1 MKTFHVSHARKL
13 TILILLIIVVAF
25 SLSGYIMRSQTNR
38 IMKVEIENKLTLQSQ
53 ALAERMDAFFAQKAL
68 LIRQMSTN
76 QAILRYLQTVQT
88 REHAFTSPHYLDV
101 ATALDGIQRLD
112 HNLGLVWVSSN
123 AGNFT
128 IGNTDTLSGKDW
140 SLTKRPWYPD
150 AVRSND
156 VVFSEPYADYLTK
169 KMVTSGT
176 MKIEENERLLGFV
189 AIDILLDDIPQMLGT
204 YPIGESGY
212 AILVSK
218 DGTIMYHPNP
228 ELVSRHKLTEQPG
241 DLAKIGQSMV
251 AGQKGLQLVSIDGNN
266 YYIGYSPVSSTG
278 WSVAAVLPASEAL
291 GQLNSVQDLSSLIT
305 KVSIFVLVSL
315 LSLLLHFMLK
325 EQRRIQ
331 AELRAAKE
339 EAEEASKAKT
349 DFLAR
354 MSHEIRTPLNG
365 IIGLSQLMQKTVMTV
380 MQKDYLD
387 KVLSS
392 SQVLLRLINE
402 ILDFSKIEAGKLE
415 LEKASFDLDDFVRRL
430 SHMLSI
436 YLGTKQIEIILDLP
450 PKMLP
455 KLIGDQHR
463 LEQVLLNLCHNA
475 IKFTE
480 QGYVSVRI
488 TLEKEEGRLLY
499 LHFAVE
505 DTGIGMSEDQLDKLF
520 EPFTQA
526 DGTTSRKYGGTGLG
540 LVISRSLVE
549 MMGATLEVT
558 SAIGKGSCFSF
569 TLPFEHAPWRESESP
584 GSMLPPG
591 YEGQR
596 VLIVE
601 NHDKMRSSMADMLF
615 GLNFSPIC
623 VATWREAFELLEH
636 AEAHNPFR
644 FVFVDMEAED
654 MYGVESLQRLHAL
667 AELCDA
673 ATIAMTTEYGRDELA
688 SLEESAQPDAVLIKP
703 INRMDVA
710 RAILGAQEHKETHV
724 TETLQKPQSAPYEN
738 VLFPG
743 YRGKILLA
751 EDNEINQLVAVEF
764 LRREGYAVTVAKNGQ
779 EVLELLE
786 TRKWDLILMDVHMP
800 EMDGCEATIRIRQHK
815 QYASLPI
822 IAMTASVIKAEHD
835 NCYRSGMNGVIT
847 KPIHLGEMKET
858 LKRAIPVPCL
868 DVSLALERLDGK
880 IPIYTQILR
889 SFTKEYSD
897 FTTNLQTAFLAGN
910 FQEARRMIHTLSG
923 VAGNLSAQRLLLLSR
938 KMEAQLS
945 ASVNPNDYQEFMS
958 ELEWQL
964 NEVLALANE
973 WQETLAI
980 S

>member
-38 IMKVEIENKLTLQSQ
+38 IMKVEIESKLTLQSQ
-53 ALAERMDAFFAQKAL
+53 ALAERMNAFFAQKSF
-68 LIRQMSTN
+68 LIKQMSTN
-76 QAILRYLQTVQT
+76 QSIVRYLQTVKT
-88 REHAFTSPHYLDV
+88 RDDAFSNPYYPDV
-101 ATALDGIQRLD
+101 AAALDGIQKLD
-112 HNLGLVWVSSN
+112 RNLGLVWISSQ

-128 IGNTDTLSGKDW
+128 FGNTDELTGTDW
-140 SLTKRPWYPD
+140 SLQQRPWYQD
-150 AVRSND
+150 AVRTD
-156 VVFSEPYADYLTK
+156 EVVFSEPYEDYLTK

-176 MKIEENERLLGFV
+176 MKLKEDGKLLGFV
-189 AIDILLDDIPQMLGT
+189 AIDILLDDIPEMLGS

-212 AILVSK
+212 AILLSR

-228 ELVSRHKLTEQPG
+228 ALVSRQKLTEQPG
-241 DLAKIGQSMV
+241 DMGKIAHSMI
-251 AGQKGLQLVSIDGNN
+251 AGQKGLQRITIDNN
-266 YYIGYSPVSSTG
+266 SYYIGYAPVASTG
-278 WSVAAVLPASEAL
+278 WSVAAVLPSSEAL
-291 GQLNSVQDLSSLIT
+291 GQLNSVQELSSLIT
-305 KVSIFVLVSL
+305 GLSIFILVGM
-315 LSLLLHFMLK
+315 LSLLLHIMLR
-325 EQRRIQ
+325 ERRRIQ
-331 AELRAAKE
+331 AELLAAKE

-365 IIGLSQLMQKTVMTV
+365 IIGLSQLMQKTVMTLV
-380 MQKDYLD
+380 QKDYLD
-387 KVLSS
+387 KILSS

-436 YLGTKQIEIILDLP
+436 YLGTKQIEIIVELP

-480 QGYVSVRI
+480 QGYVAMRV
-488 TLEKEEGRLLY
+488 TLVQEDEKSLL

-505 DTGIGMSEDQLDKLF
+505 DTGIGMSAEQMDKLF

-558 SAIGKGSCFSF
+558 STIGKGSCFSF
-569 TLPFEHAPWRESESP
+569 TLAFEHAPWQENESP
-584 GSMLPPG
+584 GSLLPPG
-591 YEGQR
+591 YANQR
-596 VLIVE
+596 VLVVE
-601 NHDKMRSSMADMLF
+601 DHDKMRSSLADMLVSLRF
-615 GLNFSPIC
+615 APTCAAS
-623 VATWREAFELLEH
+623 WREAFALLE
-636 AEAHNPFR
+636 EADESNPFC

-654 MYGVESLQRLHAL
+654 MYGVESLWRLHTL
-667 AELCDA
+667 AEACEA

-688 SLEESAQPDAVLIKP
+688 SLEEAVQPDAVLIKP
-703 INRMDVA
+703 INRMDVT
-710 RAILGAQEHKETHV
+710 RALLGAQEHKELHTAHV
-724 TETLQKPQSAPYEN
+724 AAPAQSASFEN
-738 VLFPG
+738 VMFPG
-743 YRGKILLA
+743 HRGTIMLA

-764 LRREGYAVTVAKNGQ
+764 LRREGYAVTIAKNGL
-779 EVLELLE
+779 EVLELLD
-786 TRKWDLILMDVHMP
+786 TKKWDLILMDVHMP
-800 EMDGCEATIRIRQHK
+800 EMDGCEATLRIRQHK

-880 IPIYTQILR
+880 LPIYTQILR
-889 SFTKEYSD
+889 TFTREYAN
-897 FTTNLQTAFLAGN
+897 FAERLQKTLRAGDTE
-910 FQEARRMIHTLSG
+910 EARRMVHTLSG
-923 VAGNLSAQRLLLLSR
+923 VAGNLSAQRLLLVARKVESLLSP
-938 KMEAQLS
+938 S
-945 ASVNPNDYQEFMS
+945 ANRSDYEECMS
-958 ELEWQL
+958 ELAWQL
-964 NEVLALANE
+964 DEVLALATE
-973 WQETLAI
+973 WLETLAN